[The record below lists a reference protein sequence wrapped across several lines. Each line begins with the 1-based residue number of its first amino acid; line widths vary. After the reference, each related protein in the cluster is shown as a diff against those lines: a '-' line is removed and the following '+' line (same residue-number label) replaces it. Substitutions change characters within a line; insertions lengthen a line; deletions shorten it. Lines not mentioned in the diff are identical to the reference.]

1 MDIRTTYGKVYRKI
15 KENMVSIIT
24 NEEDVQEGIKS
35 WKKMK
40 TEKDVVKNTSNK
52 LANKKN
58 YYQLDREKVD
68 LNSQIE

>member
-1 MDIRTTYGKVYRKI
+1 
-15 KENMVSIIT
+15 MVSIIT

-68 LNSQIE
+68 LNSQIEQALQTAKRHLKEAFIKR